1 MKKPTNPNQIAIQD
15 FFLPFGGKLDPEN
28 RWVKTADLLPWDIID
43 EFYMANMSEDKGRQ
57 SLSSR
62 IAFGACYI
70 RESEDLTD
78 REVVQA
84 VSENPYMQYFLGLLE
99 FTTKPV
105 FDASSMVHFRKRFP
119 VNFVAA
125 VNEYI
130 CTGKWPEG
138 MRDVD
143 RNHDDN
149 DDSPGGGSSDEPL
162 PDPVENE
169 IEHKGKLV
177 MDATV
182 APADIRYPTDASL
195 LNQARENLE
204 TIIKLVWCY
213 VPHNNHEH
221 MLPYNAAKAH
231 SSYMDIAKAKRP
243 STKKIRRVIG
253 EQIRYVNLA
262 LDRFYALIGQFPE
275 VMGHLVHWMRQRLQ
289 VIPVML
295 AQQTYMYENNI
306 RRCDNRIVSLEQ
318 PHVRPIVRGKK
329 PNPTEFGQKIHLSVV
344 DGYAYIEQ
352 TSWENFNESQD
363 LYECIREFYRRFGCY
378 PEAILADQIYQTRAN
393 KKLCKS
399 LGIRLS
405 GKPLGRRSK
414 EQQEDDA
421 KQIYQDSCERNVVE
435 SRNGNLKRRFGLNR
449 IMCKTDENSKT
460 EMAFNVLAMNVA
472 RKLREHFSRIFSHL
486 FFWHG
491 TNDMQLLA
499 A

>member
-1 MKKPTNPNQIAIQD
+1 MMKSSDPNQIPIAD
-15 FFLPFGGKLDPEN
+15 FFLPFGGNLDPEN
-28 RWVKTADLLPWDIID
+28 RWVKTAALMPWDIID
-43 EFYMANMSEDKGRQ
+43 EYYKSSMNEDKGRQ
-57 SLSSR
+57 ALSSR

-70 RESEDLTD
+70 RESENLTD
-78 REVVQA
+78 RGVVQA

-99 FTTKPV
+99 FTFEPV

-130 CTGKWPEG
+130 CTGKWPEN
-138 MRDVD
+138 MRNVD
-143 RNHDDN
+143 RNHDDD

-182 APADIRYPTDASL
+182 APADIRYPTDAGL

-204 TIIKLVWCY
+204 TIIKLIWCY
-213 VPHNNHEH
+213 IPHNSHEH
-221 MLPYNAAKAH
+221 MLPYNASKAH
-231 SSYMDIAKAKRP
+231 SSYMNLAKAKRP
-243 STKKIRRVIG
+243 GYRKIRSVVG
-253 EQIRYVNLA
+253 DQIRYVNLA
-262 LDRFYALIGQFPE
+262 LERFYELIGQFPE
-275 VMGHLVHWMRQRLQ
+275 VMDRLTHWMLQRLQ

-295 AQQTYMYENNI
+295 AQQTYMYENNVHK
-306 RRCDNRIVSLEQ
+306 CDNRIVSLEQ
-318 PHVRPIVRGKK
+318 PHVRPIVRGKQ

-344 DGYAYIEQ
+344 DGYTYIEQ

-363 LYECIREFYRRFGCY
+363 LYDCIREYYRRFGCY
-378 PEAILADQIYQTRAN
+378 PEAILADKIYQTREN

-421 KQIYQDSCERNVVE
+421 SQS
-435 SRNGNLKRRFGLNR
+435 
-449 IMCKTDENSKT
+449 
-460 EMAFNVLAMNVA
+460 
-472 RKLREHFSRIFSHL
+472 
-486 FFWHG
+486 
-491 TNDMQLLA
+491 
-499 A
+499 